1 MNALILILLFASC
14 LPGAPDGGRK
24 TASGSRPVE
33 LPVVY
38 TSVDVVVKRPA
49 DGIEPVEAGR
59 VQMDMTGART
69 VLDAVEKLVPGAFV
83 TRRGVMGYGI
93 STNGT
98 GGITVR
104 GVGGQPNTGVLVVV
118 DGRPDF
124 QGLMGHPLPD
134 FYDFS
139 DASKVRV
146 TQGPASVLYGSNA
159 MGGAVEIEPTRPSP
173 GSHTSLRTSFG
184 SFWTTQNKLTHGGA
198 YKSWFYQL
206 SGGVSATSGD
216 RPSSRFRDQDAS
228 AAVGRDI
235 GSHWRSSIQGR
246 FGFFHV
252 EDPGPYYAPLHNSY
266 ARVAR
271 GGYGLHLDN
280 GYARMSGS
288 IRVFGNFGRHFIT
301 DGFRSTDATNGVR
314 AVESFFL
321 SPRLQV
327 DAGGDFQRYGG
338 KARNVRSLLEYGGH
352 HLHEGA
358 GFARLKYAAGSR
370 WILQAGY
377 RQHGNSLYGAMQV
390 PEAAATYRIAE
401 GYALTVGLARGFRN
415 PTIRELYLFPA
426 PNPKLQPESMLNYQ
440 ATLSAHPARS
450 LALTAT
456 GFYADLR
463 DQIATVGRYPN
474 LQLRNTGAALNRG
487 FESTAR
493 WSPSRRMQFH
503 GGYAYLRSTNLLPL
517 VPAQKLN
524 FGLDIMIRRATFSL
538 SSMTLGQRFANTAKT
553 ARLGGYT
560 DLSARVS
567 MPVREG
573 WMVFCTAGN
582 VLNKRYE
589 VLAGYPMPG
598 ANASAGLMINF

>member
-1 MNALILILLFASC
+1 MTGLILFFYLSA
-14 LPGAPDGGRK
+14 LPPADSIGADK
-24 TASGSRPVE
+24 SANAINPVD
-33 LPVVY
+33 LPIVY
-38 TSVDVVVKRPA
+38 TSVDVVVKQPA

-59 VQMDMTGART
+59 LQMDSTGART
-69 VLDAVEKLVPGAFV
+69 VLDAVEKLVPGAFL

-104 GVGGQPNTGVLVVV
+104 GVGGQPNTGVLIVV

-139 DASKVRV
+139 DAAKVRV

-159 MGGAVEIEPTRPSP
+159 MGGAVEIEPSRPAP
-173 GSHTSLRTSFG
+173 GYHTSLRTGLG
-184 SFWTTQNKLTHGGA
+184 SYWTTQNKLTHGGA

-206 SGGVSATSGD
+206 AGGVSATSGD

-228 AAVGRDI
+228 LAVGRNL
-235 GSHWRSSIQGR
+235 GSHWKASLQGR
-246 FGFFHV
+246 FGFFHI
-252 EDPGPYYAPLHNSY
+252 EDPGPTYAPLNNSY
-266 ARVAR
+266 ARVGR
-271 GGYGLHLDN
+271 GGYGVHLDN
-280 GYARMSGS
+280 NYAGMAGS
-288 IRVFGNFGRHFIT
+288 IRPFGNFGRHYIT
-301 DGFRSTDATNGVR
+301 DGFRSTDSTNGVR
-314 AVESFFL
+314 GVETFFL

-338 KARNVRSLLEYGGH
+338 QARNATSLLNYGEH

-358 GFARLKYAAGSR
+358 GFARLKYAAGAR
-370 WILQAGY
+370 WILQGGY
-377 RQHGNSLYGAMQV
+377 RQHGHSLYGSMQV
-390 PEAAATYRIAE
+390 PEASATFRIAE
-401 GYALTVGLARGFRN
+401 GYALTAGLARGFRN
-415 PTIRELYLFPA
+415 PTIRELFLFPA

-440 ATLSAHPARS
+440 ATLSAHPSRS

-456 GFYADLR
+456 GFYADLK
-463 DQIATVGRYPN
+463 DQIATTGRYPN
-474 LQLRNTGAALNRG
+474 LQLLNSGAALNRG

-493 WSPSRRMQFH
+493 WSPSRRVQLH
-503 GGYAYLRSTNLLPL
+503 GGYAYLRSTNLLPF
-517 VPAQKLN
+517 VPAQKFN
-524 FGLDIMIRRATFSL
+524 SALDYSLRRATFSL
-538 SSMTLGQRFANTAKT
+538 SSMTVGKRFANTAKT

-560 DLSARVS
+560 TISARVS

-573 WMVFCTAGN
+573 WTVFCGVDN
-582 VLNKRYE
+582 LLDKRYE

-598 ANASAGLMINF
+598 VNATAGLMIHF